1 MMQVS
6 NSPFG
11 GRQCVETKLQPQST
25 DCSLSKLYVICTEGE
40 TIGTMGTCSDPGK
53 IICALKLQVLI

>member
-40 TIGTMGTCSDPGK
+40 TIGTMGTCSDPG
-53 IICALKLQVLI
+53 